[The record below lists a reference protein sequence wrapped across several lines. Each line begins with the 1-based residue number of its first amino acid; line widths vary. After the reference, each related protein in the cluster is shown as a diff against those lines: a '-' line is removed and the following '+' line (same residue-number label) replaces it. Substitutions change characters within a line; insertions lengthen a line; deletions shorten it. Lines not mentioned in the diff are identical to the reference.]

1 MNEIFIP
8 PRSIDLGDFIYSYKD
23 KLTNGYYTYR
33 CKFRKSCNIVIKTSI
48 NELKKYLGNNTDINY
63 EITSKIKEHTCKNE
77 INKKLENN
85 NKQAKINDEKELIK
99 SLIFNNLEKNLSFH
113 IDNLKNNNIILKRN
127 QIKYLLQ
134 KYREIKFPSD
144 EKYLKNISDIVITFD
159 NANSNMINMPMCYTY
174 KNFLNVENKNKLEKF
189 IVITTQFQMNLWEQ
203 CTQTFIDGTFKSCP
217 KEFYQV
223 LNIAGFFPNLNSIV
237 PLFMIPCT
245 GKSELLYNEIFIELK
260 RIYNLT
266 GHKIE
271 NTPKYIMIDFEKS
284 LQNSIKKNFE
294 NKLINGCFFHFVKLL
309 WNKAKSFGLCTKN
322 KIKNTKI
329 LVFIFKLFP
338 FIAIDERICIFN
350 KLEEYYGE
358 DENRNNYKKYT
369 NYYKKHWLN
378 NKYINFIDLDNNE
391 YLQRTNNYIESYHH
405 NLNMNLEVYHPKFS
419 YLNEK
424 YKIYLIKIYNKIKE
438 SFVNKINIK
447 TEKFSV
453 VKDILDYIAN
463 FNKKHKT
470 KINFSDIIQ
479 CDEDDKK
486 KISKICD
493 YLLDSFLDIYPEEN
507 EKIYENKIE
516 IIKNEKDIED
526 NVDDAVYDNSDHEI
540 AEKNDDLNDEYI
552 NFDEFYLKKIDKGKK
567 NKKRNYIDAFG
578 SDNELKKFWDNLE
591 INSHSNNQ
599 I

>member
-1 MNEIFIP
+1 M
-8 PRSIDLGDFIYSYKD
+8 
-23 KLTNGYYTYR
+23 
-33 CKFRKSCNIVIKTSI
+33 
-48 NELKKYLGNNTDINY
+48 
-63 EITSKIKEHTCKNE
+63 
-77 INKKLENN
+77 
-85 NKQAKINDEKELIK
+85 
-99 SLIFNNLEKNLSFH
+99 SFH

-174 KNFLNVENKNKLEKF
+174 KNFLNVDNKNKLEKF

-237 PLFMIPCT
+237 PLFMLPCT

-260 RIYNLT
+260 RIYILT

-294 NKLINGCFFHFVKLL
+294 NKLINGCFFHFFKLL

-350 KLEEYYGE
+350 KLEEYYGK
-358 DENRNNYKKYT
+358 DENTNNYKKYI
-369 NYYKKHWLN
+369 NYYIKHWLN

-391 YLQRTNNYIESYHH
+391 
-405 NLNMNLEVYHPKFS
+405 
-419 YLNEK
+419 
-424 YKIYLIKIYNKIKE
+424 
-438 SFVNKINIK
+438 
-447 TEKFSV
+447 
-453 VKDILDYIAN
+453 
-463 FNKKHKT
+463 
-470 KINFSDIIQ
+470 
-479 CDEDDKK
+479 
-486 KISKICD
+486 
-493 YLLDSFLDIYPEEN
+493 
-507 EKIYENKIE
+507 
-516 IIKNEKDIED
+516 
-526 NVDDAVYDNSDHEI
+526 
-540 AEKNDDLNDEYI
+540 
-552 NFDEFYLKKIDKGKK
+552 
-567 NKKRNYIDAFG
+567 
-578 SDNELKKFWDNLE
+578 
-591 INSHSNNQ
+591 
-599 I
+599 